1 MNWKQET
8 EGLIEIIELLEYRI
22 LKLKQELPMLC
33 DSDYYN
39 QCDLIEQL
47 EIELQELEYGV

>member
-1 MNWKQET
+1 MNKQEQ
-8 EGLIEIIELLEYRI
+8 IELLEYKI
-22 LKLKQELPMLC
+22 LKLEQELPMLC

-47 EIELQELEYGV
+47 KNELKELKGSDK

>member
-1 MNWKQET
+1 MNNEEQ
-8 EGLIEIIELLEYRI
+8 IELLEHRI

-47 EIELQELEYGV
+47 EQELEDLRGKE